1 MDIKLQQVL
10 TIVHLLLLG
19 AHRNYIELTTTQLG
33 KNISISQQSAS
44 KHLLDLEN
52 AGYIDRIRKG
62 RSIRI
67 KITDSGYSQVN
78 SFYEK
83 LKSAIESK
91 VDDVITLEGR
101 IVSGMGE
108 GAYYMSLEGYRK
120 QFRQKLGY
128 SPFPGTLNI
137 KLSDPASMRSRR
149 DLSTYPSIFID
160 GFSDKLRT
168 YGWVKCYPA
177 EINNGLVKKAAL
189 LILER
194 THYDD
199 STIEIIAP
207 ISIKES
213 IKVKNGDYVSVTT
226 HISKSPY
233 SELGIIK

>member
-1 MDIKLQQVL
+1 MDIKLQQIL
-10 TIVHLLLLG
+10 TMVHLLLLG
-19 AHRNYIELTTTQLG
+19 AHRSYIELTTKQLG
-33 KNISISQQSAS
+33 KNIRISQQSAS

-62 RSIRI
+62 HSIRI

-91 VDDVITLEGR
+91 VDDVITLEGHV
-101 IVSGMGE
+101 ISGMGE
-108 GAYYMSLEGYRK
+108 GAYYMSLEGYRM

-137 KLSDPASMRSRR
+137 KLSDPDSMRSRQG
-149 DLSTYPSIFID
+149 LSAYPSIFIH

-168 YGWVKCYPA
+168 YGWVKCYPV

-199 STIEIIAP
+199 SIIEIIAP

-213 IKVKNGDYVSVTT
+213 MKIKNGDHVSVTA
-226 HISKSPY
+226 HISKSSY
-233 SELGIIK
+233 

>member
-1 MDIKLQQVL
+1 MDIKLQQIL
-10 TIVHLLLLG
+10 TMVHLLLLG
-19 AHRNYIELTTTQLG
+19 AHHSYIELTTKQLG
-33 KNISISQQSAS
+33 KNIRISQQSAS
-44 KHLLDLEN
+44 KHLVDLEN

-62 RSIRI
+62 HSIRI

-91 VDDVITLEGR
+91 VDDVITLEGHV
-101 IVSGMGE
+101 ISGMGE
-108 GAYYMSLEGYRK
+108 GAYYMSLEGYRM

-137 KLSDPASMRSRR
+137 KLSDPASMRSRQ
-149 DLSTYPSIFID
+149 DLSAFPSIFIH

-168 YGWVKCYPA
+168 YGWVKCYPV
-177 EINNGLVKKAAL
+177 EINNGLVRKAAL

-199 STIEIIAP
+199 SIIEIIAP
-207 ISIKES
+207 ICIKES
-213 IKVKNGDYVSVTT
+213 MKIKNGDHVSVTA
-226 HISKSPY
+226 HISKSSY
-233 SELGIIK
+233 